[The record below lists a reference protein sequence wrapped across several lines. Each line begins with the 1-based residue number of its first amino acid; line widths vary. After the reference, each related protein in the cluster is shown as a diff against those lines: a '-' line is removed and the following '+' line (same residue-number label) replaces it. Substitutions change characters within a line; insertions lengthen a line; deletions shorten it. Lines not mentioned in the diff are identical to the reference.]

1 VTLFLIAHPLTAC
14 RRFIAVRRQLAQLSA
29 A

>member
-1 VTLFLIAHPLTAC
+1 VTLFALAHPLTAC
-14 RRFIAVRRQLAQLSA
+14 RRFIAVRRQLAQLGA